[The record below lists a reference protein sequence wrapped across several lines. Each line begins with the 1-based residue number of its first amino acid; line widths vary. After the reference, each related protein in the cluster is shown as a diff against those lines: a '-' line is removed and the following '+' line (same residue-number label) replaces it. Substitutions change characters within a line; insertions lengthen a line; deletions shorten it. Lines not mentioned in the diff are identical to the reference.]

1 MRFRTAIN
9 RFGQTIGLPI
19 GSIFWGLIVLQF
31 FFTLPLSAQRVRR
44 PATTPTV
51 PKTGTK
57 AVQTPTDVTQIEQR
71 NQALLQ
77 QIMSL
82 QKERDFYKKKITEW
96 TQEQAIAVRRQE
108 VEQEQPEEPKKPE
121 IPGNVVGYFLPITPE
136 LLDSMLSYRKAV
148 SREEPLRVEI
158 GFTDTLDHNLQR
170 LRTTRQYQQ
179 AIELYEKLIRT
190 RGVKDIHFL
199 SYGKFLY
206 LIGNYVKALEIL
218 SGVTGG
224 NRELAVASY
233 YKGRI
238 YQRNGAGTIAQV
250 EFYRSKHLQPD
261 FPGAAVGN
269 AFDLLER
276 GQLDSAQNRFLEA
289 LSHPSGLEGEIYMG
303 LAQIAT
309 RQLDQPKAIEYY
321 QKSLVHEPELIQ
333 SSVELGIELYNAEDY
348 QSSIL
353 FLQQVLDVWHE
364 PNTLHLFIGKSY
376 YFMKKWDQALASF
389 QRISDTPAVSE
400 VKSTWLAKVY
410 YIKSLLAREQ
420 GDHQLALNY
429 FRKAKEINPD
439 AYQWMVE
446 SLDDLGRIHEKESDY
461 NDALSY
467 YSKMIRL
474 DPTNLE
480 TVLKIGKFY
489 YYIGDGEEARKYFT
503 YALGNEQTAEQAD
516 WYLKQIDLVR

>member
-1 MRFRTAIN
+1 MRIKKTENHA
-9 RFGQTIGLPI
+9 GKTIDLLI
-19 GSIFWGLIVLQF
+19 KSIFLGLIVLQIF
-31 FFTLPLSAQRVRR
+31 CTIPLSAQRVRR
-44 PATTPTV
+44 PATTPV
-51 PKTGTK
+51 SPQAGTK
-57 AVQTPTDVTQIEQR
+57 AAQPATDVTQIEQR

-96 TQEQAIAVRRQE
+96 TQEQTIAARRQE

-121 IPGNVVGYFLPITPE
+121 MVGNVVGYFLPITPE

-148 SREEPLRVEI
+148 SRKELPMVEI

-170 LRTTRQYQQ
+170 LRTTRHYQQ
-179 AIELYEKLIRT
+179 AVELYEKLIHT
-190 RGVKDIHFL
+190 RGVQDIHFL

-206 LIGNYVKALEIL
+206 LIGNYARALEIL
-218 SGVTGG
+218 SGVTDG
-224 NRELAVASY
+224 NQELALASY

-238 YQRNGAGTIAQV
+238 YQRNGANTIAQV
-250 EFYRSKHLQPD
+250 EFYRSKHFQPD
-261 FPGAAVGN
+261 FPGEEVGN

-276 GQLDSAQNRFLEA
+276 GQLDSAQNRFIESLNY
-289 LSHPSGLEGEIYMG
+289 HSGLEGEIFLG
-303 LAQIAT
+303 LAQIAA
-309 RQLDQPKAIEYY
+309 RRLDQSKAIEYY
-321 QKSLVHEPELIQ
+321 QKSLVYEPDFAQ
-333 SSVELGIELYNAEDY
+333 SGVELGIELYNAEDY

-376 YFMKKWDQALASF
+376 YFMKKWDQALDSF
-389 QRISDTPAVSE
+389 QKIADAPEVSE
-400 VKSTWLAKVY
+400 VKSTWLAKGH

-420 GDHQLALNY
+420 GDHQLALDY

-446 SLDDLGRIHEKESDY
+446 SLDDLGKIYEKESDY

-467 YSKMIRL
+467 YSKLVRL
-474 DPTNLE
+474 DPTNVE
-480 TVLKIGKFY
+480 TVLKVGKFY
-489 YYIGDGEEARKYFT
+489 YYIGDSEEARKYFT
-503 YALGNEQTAEQAD
+503 YALENEQTTEQAD

>member
-1 MRFRTAIN
+1 MRFRITIN
-9 RFGQTIGLPI
+9 NAGKTIGLLI
-19 GSIFWGLIVLQF
+19 RSIFLGLIVLQF
-31 FFTLPLSAQRVRR
+31 LCSLPLSAQRVRR
-44 PATTPTV
+44 PTTTPV
-51 PKTGTK
+51 SPQAGTK
-57 AVQTPTDVTQIEQR
+57 AAQPATDVMQIEQR

-96 TQEQAIAVRRQE
+96 TQEQTIAARRQE

-121 IPGNVVGYFLPITPE
+121 MVGNIVGYFLPITPE
-136 LLDSMLSYRKAV
+136 LLDSMLSYRKAAR
-148 SREEPLRVEI
+148 REELPKVES
-158 GFTDTLDHNLQR
+158 GFPDTLDRNLQR
-170 LRTTRQYQQ
+170 LITMKKYRE
-179 AIELYEKLIRT
+179 AVALYEKLILT
-190 RGVKDIHFL
+190 RGIRDVHFL
-199 SYGKFLY
+199 TYGKFLY
-206 LIGNYVKALEIL
+206 LTGDYPRALEIL

-224 NRELAVASY
+224 EREQALACY

-238 YQRNGAGTIAQV
+238 YQRRGANTVAQV
-250 EFYRSKHLQPD
+250 EFYRSKYLQPD
-261 FPGAAVGN
+261 FVGAEVGN
-269 AFDLLER
+269 AFDLLEK
-276 GQLDSAQNRFLEA
+276 GQLDSAQNRFREA
-289 LSHPSGLEGEIYMG
+289 LSRPSGLEGEIFLG

-309 RQLDQPKAIEYY
+309 RRLDQSKAIEYY
-321 QKSLVHEPELIQ
+321 QKSLVYEPDFTQ

-364 PNTLHLFIGKSY
+364 PNTPHLFIGKSY

-389 QRISDTPAVSE
+389 QQIKDAPEVSE
-400 VKSTWLAKVY
+400 VKSTWLAKGY

-420 GDHQLALNY
+420 GNHQLALDY

-446 SLDDLGRIHEKESDY
+446 SLDDLGKIYEKESDY

-467 YSKMIRL
+467 YSKLVRL
-474 DPTNLE
+474 DPTNVE
-480 TVLKIGKFY
+480 TVLKVGKFY
-489 YYIGDGEEARKYFT
+489 YYIGDSEEARKYFT
-503 YALGNEQTAEQAD
+503 YALENEQTTEQAD